1 MTRAGGAVG
10 RGGGE
15 ILEGSGYA
23 QGYVISDTQ
32 YSKIVSIVNFNLQIC
47 L

>member
-10 RGGGE
+10 RGGE